1 MVINENCQL
10 KDNKNIYI
18 IDSSV
23 FNFEKNKYPLGL
35 VLANSRRV
43 AKDI

>member
-23 FNFEKNKYPLGL
+23 FNFENKYPLG
-35 VLANSRRV
+35 LANSRRV